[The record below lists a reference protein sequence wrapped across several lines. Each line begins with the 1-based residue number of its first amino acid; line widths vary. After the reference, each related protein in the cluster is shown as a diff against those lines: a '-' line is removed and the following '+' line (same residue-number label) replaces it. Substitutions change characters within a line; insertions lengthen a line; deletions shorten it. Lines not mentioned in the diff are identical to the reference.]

1 MMLRVRGCDVPR
13 ANASRRRIGPDQV
26 LVVVVSVL
34 RATNLRPLPI
44 RHDDRAS
51 ISERPAFRLDRPR
64 TVLPSWASARSPQSG
79 TPPRARPPTWRPGA
93 R

>member
-1 MMLRVRGCDVPR
+1 MLRVRGCDVPR

-34 RATNLRPLPI
+34 RATNLRPLPL
-44 RHDDRAS
+44 RRDARAS
-51 ISERPAFRLDRPR
+51 ISERSAFRLEKLR
-64 TVLPSWASARSPQSG
+64 TVLPSWASIRSPQPG
-79 TPPRARPPTWRPGA
+79 TPPIARPPTWRPGA